1 MSTYIPA
8 VNDYVYWEKGKFS
21 VEGWVYFK
29 DQDYLTIETMVYP
42 KHPED
47 LPLGTYHRNER
58 TLVVC
63 YPESWK
69 DLRYIRTRNN
79 IYEDQ

>member
-1 MSTYIPA
+1 MHYTPE
-8 VNDYVYWEKGKFS
+8 VNDYVKWNKGKFS

-29 DQDYLTIETMVYP
+29 DNAYLTIEIKVYP

-47 LPLGTYHRNER
+47 LQHGTYHRNER

-69 DLRYIRTRNN
+69 DLTYVKSRQDKYD
-79 IYEDQ
+79 EK

>member
-1 MSTYIPA
+1 MPSYIPE
-8 VNDYVYWEKGKFS
+8 VNDYVKWNKGKFS

-29 DQDYLTIETMVYP
+29 DSSYLTIEIGVRC
-42 KHPED
+42 KDEED
-47 LPLGTYHRNER
+47 IRNCPIHHKTH

-69 DLRYIRTRNN
+69 QLQYVKSRTDK
-79 IYEDQ
+79 YDEK

>member
-1 MSTYIPA
+1 MSYVPKL
-8 VNDYVYWEKGKFS
+8 NDYVRWNKGKFS
-21 VEGWVYFK
+21 VEGWVYFMDK
-29 DQDYLTIETMVYP
+29 SYLTIETRVTP

-47 LPLGTYHRNER
+47 IEHGTHHRNER

-69 DLRYIRTRNN
+69 QLTYVKSRECVYD
-79 IYEDQ
+79 EK

>member
-1 MSTYIPA
+1 MPYTPE
-8 VNDYVYWEKGKFS
+8 VDDYVKWNKGEYS

-29 DQDYLTIETMVYP
+29 DNAYLTIETKVYP

-47 LPLGTYHRNER
+47 IPHGTYHRNER

-69 DLRYIRTRNN
+69 DLTYVKSRTDK
-79 IYEDQ
+79 YDEK

>member
-1 MSTYIPA
+1 MSYTPN
-8 VNDYVYWEKGKFS
+8 VDDYVLWNKGKFS

-29 DQDYLTIETMVYP
+29 DSEYLTIETQTKP
-42 KHPED
+42 KHPDD
-47 LPLGTYHRNER
+47 LPLGTHHRNER

-69 DLRYIRTRNN
+69 DL
-79 IYEDQ
+79 IYVKSRQDKYGEK

>member
-1 MSTYIPA
+1 MPYTPA
-8 VNDYVYWEKGKFS
+8 IDDYVKWNKGKFS

-29 DQDYLTIETMVYP
+29 DSSYLTIEIQTKP

-47 LPLGTYHRNER
+47 LQYGTHHQNER

-69 DLRYIRTRNN
+69 DLIYIKSRQDK
-79 IYEDQ
+79 YDEK